1 MDNRNL
7 VLEINPK
14 TNEIVRIARGRQSA
28 IAKLSEDNKTLTWKD
43 ANLQAVY
50 RTSVESFLT
59 AEGINVV
66 TVLMEGQ
73 KPDVIP
79 PEAPPCPKMHKMQGE
94 MTPAYLEWL
103 MENSPIAFQ
112 NLLGV
117 ILRELK
123 PGEKA
128 PDDPRKLW
136 MREEVVRAITYPKPE
151 SQGGQILTMR
161 FQAKKQIIARRASHL
176 TFTTKEIFRGETAE
190 QQAEPFHDPHSPE
203 KLSEMA
209 QRGEVKI
216 LHIKNA
222 AASAGSQ
229 F

>member
-7 VLEINPK
+7 VLEITK
-14 TNEIVRIARGRQSA
+14 TNDIVRIARGRQSA
-28 IAKLSEDNKTLTWKD
+28 IAKLSEDNKILTWKD

-50 RTSVESFLT
+50 RVSVESFLES
-59 AEGINVV
+59 EGIKVA

-73 KPDVIP
+73 KPDIVSE
-79 PEAPPCPKMHKMQGE
+79 EAPPCPKMHKMQGE
-94 MTPAYLEWL
+94 MTPEYLEWQ
-103 MENSPIAFQ
+103 MKWKPIAFQ

-123 PGEKA
+123 PNEK
-128 PDDPRKLW
+128 PSEDPRKLW
-136 MREEVVRAITYPKPE
+136 MRAPVVRSITYPKPE

-161 FQAKKQIIARRASHL
+161 FQAENQIIARRQSHL
-176 TFTTKEIFRGETAE
+176 TFITKEIFRGETAE
-190 QQAEPFHDPHSPE
+190 QQAEPFNDPHSPD
-203 KLSEMA
+203 KISEMDR
-209 QRGEVKI
+209 RGEVKI

-222 AASAGSQ
+222 AASSGSQ